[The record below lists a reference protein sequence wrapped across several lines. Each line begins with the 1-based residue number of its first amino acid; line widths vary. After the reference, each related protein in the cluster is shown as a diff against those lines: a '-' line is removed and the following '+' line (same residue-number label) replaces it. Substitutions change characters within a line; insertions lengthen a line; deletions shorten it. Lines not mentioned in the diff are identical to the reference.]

1 MHRIVLT
8 AMLLAP
14 TALLPAQVDAGGTKS
29 KSAKAAYQML
39 TEEYSQAQTESRR
52 LASIAREAGERV
64 QLGQAAVAFVPRF
77 QQAAKDYAGT
87 EDAVQFLTWITL
99 NAGSDADATNA
110 AVNTLVADHIASEAW
125 TTLAL
130 RLAGLSRTLGDERVA
145 ETMASVLAR
154 TPHDAVKAE
163 IFWARGNKVI
173 RDAYGKPAPEDKRL
187 EAIAD
192 LRKVREL
199 IPSGDRAE
207 AAKRGLF
214 ELENL
219 QNGMPAPEIVGP
231 DIDGVEFK
239 LSDYRGKVVVLDF
252 WGDW

>member
-14 TALLPAQVDAGGTKS
+14 AALLPAQVDVVGTKD

-39 TEEYSQAQTESRR
+39 TKEYSQAQTESRR
-52 LASIAREAGERV
+52 LASIARQAGEPV
-64 QLGQAAVAFVPRF
+64 ELGQAAVAFVPRF
-77 QQAAKDYAGT
+77 QQAAKDYAGS
-87 EDAVQFLTWITL
+87 EDAVQFLSWIAM
-99 NAGSDADATNA
+99 NAGRNADAMKA
-110 AVNTLVADHIASEAW
+110 ALDILVADHIASEGW
-125 TTLAL
+125 TTLAP
-130 RLAGLSRTLGDERVA
+130 RLAGMSRTVGEERVA
-145 ETMASVLAR
+145 EIVAKVLEEN
-154 TPHDAVKAE
+154 PHGAVQAE
-163 IFWARGNKVI
+163 MFWARGNKVI
-173 RDAYGKPAPEDKRL
+173 QDAYYEPAPEDRRL
-187 EAIAD
+187 AAIAD
-192 LRKVREL
+192 LRVVCDL
-199 IPSGDRAE
+199 VPNSDRA
-207 AAKRGLF
+207 AAAERGLF